1 MPEFRALE
9 VLPPDLAL
17 GAHRRERLSREAK
30 AVAALNH
37 PSIVTVYSLQESAG
51 TAFMTMELIEG
62 RTLAALIPRRGI
74 VAEDASPA
82 AAVAAHTP
90 TIPWVVARTNA
101 AR

>member
-17 GAHRRERLSREAK
+17 GAHRRERLAREAK

-62 RTLAALIPRRGI
+62 RTLAALIPRRAVSTSVRQPDSAFT
-74 VAEDASPA
+74 VA
-82 AAVAAHTP
+82 TP
-90 TIPWVVARTNA
+90 RY
-101 AR
+101 R